1 MSYLQINHKFNES
14 LTIMHFVHVY
24 RPCAEKGER
33 WSYDISSW
41 SRNAF
46 CHVSLRRWL

>member
-24 RPCAEKGER
+24 RPCEKKEITGVR
-33 WSYDISSW
+33 T
-41 SRNAF
+41 
-46 CHVSLRRWL
+46 SLPGSGIPFVTFH